1 MSNWKI
7 DEQAAGRIVLSAAK
21 MAKQYSV
28 SAAKLDS
35 KAKQMVE
42 ALPHSEFVSAVV
54 EGWAQNCGAPGVLSV
69 KGSTDVAI
77 KGVSGAIAAYHEGN
91 LEMAGNAQMTAS
103 AADFPKELPKADGTP
118 NPVPPGDE

>member
-7 DEQAAGRIVLSAAK
+7 DEKAAGRIVLSAAK
-21 MAKQYSV
+21 MAEQYSV

-35 KAKQMVE
+35 RAEQMVE
-42 ALPHSEFVSAVV
+42 VLPHSEFVSAAV
-54 EGWAQNCGAPGVLSV
+54 EGWVQNCGAPGVLSV

-91 LEMAGNAQMTAS
+91 LEMAGNAQTMAS
-103 AADFPKELPKADGTP
+103 SADFPKELPKADGTP

>member
-42 ALPHSEFVSAVV
+42 ALPHSEFVSAAA

-77 KGVSGAIAAYHEGN
+77 KRCFGGDSR
-91 LEMAGNAQMTAS
+91 
-103 AADFPKELPKADGTP
+103 
-118 NPVPPGDE
+118 VP

>member
-28 SAAKLDS
+28 SAA
-35 KAKQMVE
+35 
-42 ALPHSEFVSAVV
+42 V
-54 EGWAQNCGAPGVLSV
+54 EGWAQNCGAPGVLRV

-91 LEMAGNAQMTAS
+91 LEMAGNAQMMAS
-103 AADFPKELPKADGTP
+103 AADFPKELPKADGTS
-118 NPVPPGDE
+118 NPVPLGDE